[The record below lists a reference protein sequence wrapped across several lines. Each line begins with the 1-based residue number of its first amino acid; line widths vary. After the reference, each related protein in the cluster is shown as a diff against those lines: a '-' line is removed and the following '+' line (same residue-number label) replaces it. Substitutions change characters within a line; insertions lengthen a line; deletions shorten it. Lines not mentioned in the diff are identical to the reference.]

1 MRRLAVRLAVLA
13 MVLGTSALANLR
25 APRRVDGVFS
35 GALAGIRPDLPVRLR
50 AETLRLVFPEVDFS
64 RPNPGD
70 KVRVAA
76 TYEFENASSTTV
88 ALAVRFIALDLG
100 DISVIL
106 NSRPLSVRSVE
117 SPEDKSECLAAL
129 GKHRSAFL
137 PSFYRD
143 FLGRLKNAAGL
154 GSETEDSW
162 TAGLAGRD
170 LSAVPFPDIFERIFE
185 EPPKA
190 DFPAAEFE
198 LVLVPG
204 MNILLISYGQRL
216 YIEERDHGYFGS
228 WPARGFTGF
237 DYLLYPARSWPADP
251 GFRLN
256 VAVEI
261 PDARGKKL
269 FFRVWKRPSL
279 KSNLALEEAPS
290 TDKRRRLFR
299 GEFSGMPAD
308 ILTVLLWNDPK
319 AVRHLR

>member
-13 MVLGTSALANLR
+13 MVVGTSALANLR

-35 GALAGIRPDLPVRLR
+35 GALAGIRSDLPIRLK

-64 RPNPGD
+64 RPNPKD
-70 KVRVAA
+70 RVRVEA

-88 ALAVRFIALDLG
+88 TLTVRFIALDLG
-100 DISVIL
+100 DVSVEL
-106 NSRPLSVRSVE
+106 NRRPLASRSVE

-129 GKHRSAFL
+129 GGHRASFL
-137 PSFYRD
+137 PAFYKD
-143 FLGRLKNAAGL
+143 FLGRLKSAAGV
-154 GSETEDSW
+154 GAEDGEAW

-170 LSAVPFPDIFERIFE
+170 LSAVPFPEVFERVFE

-198 LVLVPG
+198 LALVPG
-204 MNILLISYGQRL
+204 KNTLLVSYGQRL

-256 VAVEI
+256 VTAEI
-261 PDARGKKL
+261 PDARGKKF
-269 FFRVWKRPSL
+269 FFRVWKRPFL
-279 KSNLALEEAPS
+279 KSNLAFEEAPG

-299 GEFSGMPAD
+299 GEFAGMPAD
-308 ILTVLLWNDPK
+308 VLTILLWNDPK